1 MEIWIPFIF
10 LVIVTGLFTFL
21 IADFVNIQ
29 SRYCNSNYN
38 RKETYSELQLDTPEY
53 KVVGIEQCYCKNMG
67 KSIAKYKLWNFY
79 LKKIDSVGHQE
90 LILYDEIGKYN
101 IGDVLV
107 FTLKQKDE
115 GLCHQEN
122 DASFEDWYYKGH
134 KEYKGKG
141 LLEQVE
147 PDRFDYEHTNI
158 AQKDFAC
165 DPWAN
170 SFYGDVIIT
179 SYIKLKEIL
188 GNPER
193 EYNFDHQKQHYE
205 FKKFT
210 DKDVPFSLYDW
221 KIPAFAPNENV
232 EWHIA
237 THTPDESKE
246 VLEYLNTLLKDDR
259 QSLCNEKS
267 HT

>member
-1 MEIWIPFIF
+1 MEIILSLIF
-10 LVIVTGLFTFL
+10 ALVTFTIIVILGQITGK
-21 IADFVNIQ
+21 IAANKGYYKEKIKILEERLEASDKTYAQLNFRIQ
-29 SRYCNSNYN
+29 
-38 RKETYSELQLDTPEY
+38 QLEMKINDT
-53 KVVGIEQCYCKNMG
+53 
-67 KSIAKYKLWNFY
+67 
-79 LKKIDSVGHQE
+79 
-90 LILYDEIGKYN
+90 
-101 IGDVLV
+101 
-107 FTLKQKDE
+107 
-115 GLCHQEN
+115 
-122 DASFEDWYYKGH
+122 SFEDWYYKRH

-141 LLEQVE
+141 IIEQIE

-170 SFYGDVIIT
+170 SFHGDVIIA

-210 DKDVPFSLYDW
+210 DKEVPFSLYDW

-237 THTPDESKE
+237 THTPDESKK
-246 VLEYLNTLLKDDR
+246 VLEYLNTLLKDDK